1 MRTLRSNWTH
11 FGSVDIGYDVGAFG
25 SSVGNSIVAGARAM
39 DDVFSPGTA

>member
-25 SSVGNSIVAGARAM
+25 SSVGTSIVAGARAM